1 MRFLFPS
8 TLHNYWHVHWKKV
21 LSAAK
26 VYCLLAERPS
36 TQMSSYIR
44 YAFSINQTSLTVRWC
59 NKIKTKKEKRKK
71 KAVKEKRE
79 WCSQQPC
86 NGSRALRQ
94 DTAIKYQLWAGCCS
108 WSHYFLTLWKVGW
121 QMPLTG
127 AGLPQQMPA
136 ESCWHTVAGAAHQ
149 FTPLPLLGGKGRWP
163 LQPCHL
169 EPANRAKQWE
179 QTQTMGLYPKAVL
192 WAHLP
197 ELGLPL
203 LPVKHVYARQR

>member
-44 YAFSINQTSLTVRWC
+44 YAFSINQTSLAVRWC
-59 NKIKTKKEKRKK
+59 NKIKTKKEEKK
-71 KAVKEKRE
+71 KKSCERE
-79 WCSQQPC
+79 ARVMFPATLQWEQGTKAGHSNKIPIV
-86 NGSRALRQ
+86 SRLLLLESLFS
-94 DTAIKYQLWAGCCS
+94 DTVEGWLTDAINRCRAAATDASWVLLTHCGRCCPS
-108 WSHYFLTLWKVGW
+108 IHPP
-121 QMPLTG
+121 PL
-127 AGLPQQMPA
+127 A
-136 ESCWHTVAGAAHQ
+136 
-149 FTPLPLLGGKGRWP
+149 GGKGRWP